1 LVNSLV
7 LESQR
12 IEVLIDISII
22 IINWNVKDLL
32 DMCLESL
39 HNGEL
44 AIGLPHDTLPTVEII
59 VVDSGSD
66 DGSIEM
72 IQEKYPGVHLLPQAE
87 NVGFTRGNNIGFR
100 EAEGDYLLL
109 INPDTEVIDDAI
121 YQVWDYIKLHP
132 EVGIIGAHT
141 LNTDGS
147 HQSTRRRF
155 PTLKTGIFESTWLSS
170 YAPQSVNT
178 HYKMLDTDNHAL
190 LDVDWVQGSFMLVRR
205 EVYEQIGGLD
215 EGFVMYSEE
224 MDWCKRAKDAGW
236 TVVYHGGALITHH
249 GGQSSGQVAAF
260 KQIQFHT
267 SKLRYFRKHHGYMT
281 YLILRIIILLQF
293 AWQLIMEGIKG
304 LIGHKRD
311 MRMNRVKVYWQVLR
325 DGLKAQV

>member
-1 LVNSLV
+1 M
-7 LESQR
+7 
-12 IEVLIDISII
+12 IDISII
-22 IINWNVKDLL
+22 IVNWNVKDLL
-32 DMCLESL
+32 DKCLASL
-39 HNGEL
+39 HNGRL
-44 AIGLPHDTLPTVEII
+44 AIGISHDNLPSVEII
-59 VVDSGSD
+59 VVDSASH
-66 DGSIEM
+66 DGSGEM
-72 IQEKYPGVHLLPQAE
+72 IREKYPDVQLSVQGE

-100 EAEGDYLLL
+100 EAQGKYLLL
-109 INPDTEVIDDAI
+109 LNPDTEIIDDAI
-121 YQVWDYIKLHP
+121 VKVWQYMKQHSD
-132 EVGIIGAHT
+132 VGIIGTHT
-141 LNTDGS
+141 LNTDDS

-155 PTLKTGIFESTWLSS
+155 PTLATGIFESTWLASF
-170 YAPQSVNT
+170 APQSIDR
-178 HYKMLDTDNHAL
+178 HYKMLDTDNNAV

-215 EGFVMYSEE
+215 EGYVMYSEE

-236 TVVYHGGALITHH
+236 KVVYHGGAFITHH

-281 YLILRIIILLQF
+281 YFILRVIILLQF
-293 AWQLIMEGIKG
+293 AWQLIIEGIKG

-311 MRMNRVKVYWQVLR
+311 MRMSRVKVYWQVLR